1 MGDSIKMNVK
11 EIAYKG
17 REYSN
22 GSGSCK
28 HRNELSV
35 FIKILVQEFPLTA
48 LQCLASSKALV
59 LLIQAPSLEARS
71 RTHTQHIVHMK
82 YTKYNEEKKQC
93 PA

>member
-1 MGDSIKMNVK
+1 MGDSIKMNDK
-11 EIAYKG
+11 EIWYKS

-22 GSGSCK
+22 GSGCCK
-28 HRNELSV
+28 HRNELSG
-35 FIKILVQEFPLTA
+35 FIEIQEFPLSA
-48 LQCLASSKALV
+48 LQCLASNKILV

-71 RTHTQHIVHMK
+71 RTHTQYIEHMK

>member
-1 MGDSIKMNVK
+1 MLKK
-11 EIAYKG
+11 YG
-17 REYSN
+17 RVQGWRIDSN

-35 FIKILVQEFPLTA
+35 FIKIQEFPLTA
-48 LQCLASSKALV
+48 LQCLASNKVLF

-82 YTKYNEEKKQC
+82 YPKCNEQKKQC